1 MVILFRWQI
10 VFLENV
16 KSRNFSIN
24 SSLFR
29 PTVCMNEQARIEREP
44 YYRTRSTLLIPESYF
59 KRYFWRSPYIKVGQW
74 ALGGFLAI
82 LMDDPKLEY
91 KLSFLERT
99 GKWKKQYQ
107 EEGQDLC
114 RVNFYPDDRDWGR
127 LSAIANATG
136 YSRCYIFVYLMLIA
150 MGVISL
156 EDGGASP
163 VWVKGHWNPEVLCT
177 IFVDAVTRKLTRIL
191 QT

>member
-1 MVILFRWQI
+1 
-10 VFLENV
+10 
-16 KSRNFSIN
+16 
-24 SSLFR
+24 
-29 PTVCMNEQARIEREP
+29 MNEQTRLDREP
-44 YYRTRSTLLIPESYF
+44 YYRTRSTLLIPEEYF
-59 KRYFWRSPYIKVGQW
+59 KRFFWRSPYIKVSHW
-74 ALGGFLAI
+74 ALASYLAS
-82 LMDDPKLEY
+82 LMDDPQLEY
-91 KLSFLERT
+91 KISFLERT

-107 EEGQDLC
+107 EEGQELC

-156 EDGGASP
+156 EDGGTP
-163 VWVKGHWNPEVLCT
+163 PPWVKSHWNPEVFCS
-177 IFVDAVTRKLTRIL
+177 IFVDAVTRKLTRTL

>member
-1 MVILFRWQI
+1 
-10 VFLENV
+10 
-16 KSRNFSIN
+16 
-24 SSLFR
+24 
-29 PTVCMNEQARIEREP
+29 MNEQTRMDREP
-44 YYRTRSTLLIPESYF
+44 YYRSRSTLLIPETLF
-59 KRYFWRSPYIKVGQW
+59 KRFFWRSPYIKVGQW
-74 ALGGFLAI
+74 ALGGFLSI
-82 LMDDPKLEY
+82 LMDDPALEY

-107 EEGQDLC
+107 EEGQELC

-150 MGVISL
+150 LGVIAL
-156 EDGGASP
+156 ENGGTQRC
-163 VWVKGHWNPEVLCT
+163 WVKGHWNPIMICSMT
-177 IFVDAVTRKLTRIL
+177 VDAVSRKLTRIL

>member
-1 MVILFRWQI
+1 
-10 VFLENV
+10 
-16 KSRNFSIN
+16 
-24 SSLFR
+24 
-29 PTVCMNEQARIEREP
+29 MNEQTRVDWEP
-44 YYRTRSTLLIPESYF
+44 YYRSRSTLLIPESYF
-59 KRYFWRSPYIKVGQW
+59 KRYFWRSPYIKVGHL
-74 ALGGFLAI
+74 ALGAYLSI
-82 LMDDPKLEY
+82 LMNDPQLEY
-91 KLSFLERT
+91 KLSCLERT

-127 LSAIANATG
+127 LSAISNATG

-156 EDGGASP
+156 DDGGTPS
-163 VWVKGHWNPEVLCT
+163 VWEKDHWNPVVICT
-177 IFVDAVTRKLTRIL
+177 ISVDAITRKLTRIL

>member
-1 MVILFRWQI
+1 
-10 VFLENV
+10 
-16 KSRNFSIN
+16 
-24 SSLFR
+24 
-29 PTVCMNEQARIEREP
+29 MNEQTRVDREP
-44 YYRTRSTLLIPESYF
+44 YYRSRSTLLIPESCF
-59 KRYFWRSPYIKVGQW
+59 KRFFWRSPYIKVGQW

-82 LMDDPKLEY
+82 LMDDPRLDY

-107 EEGQDLC
+107 EEGQGLV

-136 YSRCYIFVYLMLIA
+136 YSRCYIFVYLMLIT

-156 EDGGASP
+156 ENGGTERS
-163 VWVKGHWNPEVLCT
+163 WVKGHCNPVMMCFIT
-177 IFVDAVTRKLTRIL
+177 IDAAARKLTRVL

>member
-1 MVILFRWQI
+1 
-10 VFLENV
+10 
-16 KSRNFSIN
+16 
-24 SSLFR
+24 
-29 PTVCMNEQARIEREP
+29 MNEQTRIDREP
-44 YYRTRSTLLIPESYF
+44 YYRTRSTLLIPKEYF
-59 KRYFWRSPYIKVGQW
+59 KRFFWRSPYIKVSHW
-74 ALGGFLAI
+74 ALASYLAS
-82 LMDDPKLEY
+82 LMDDPQLEY
-91 KLSFLERT
+91 KISLLAKT

-107 EEGQDLC
+107 DEGQELC

-156 EDGGASP
+156 EDGGTP
-163 VWVKGHWNPEVLCT
+163 PPWLKGHWNPEVFCS
-177 IFVDAVTRKLTRIL
+177 IIVDAVTRKLTRIL